1 MKIEHLNNDITIV
14 NADCLEYMKTLPDKS
29 VDFVLTD
36 PPYGIGADKGS
47 NGFGISS
54 NNVYIDT
61 WDKQTPSKEYFD
73 EILRISKIAIIF
85 GGNFFSDK
93 LPVGVHWIFWDKKGD
108 IEFANPFSDGELA
121 WTNIGKKPIKK
132 YTIIQQGFVSEERDR
147 WHPTQKPIKLFSKIL
162 QDYSKETDTILDPF
176 MGSGTTLVAAKQ
188 LGRKAI
194 GVEISEKYCEIAK
207 SRLSQDLLF

>member
-29 VDFVLTD
+29 IDLVLTD
-36 PPYGIGADKGS
+36 PPYGIFKPIGQDGAMGNFSGMGVEAVEWDKKPS
-47 NGFGISS
+47 ADIFNEIKRVSRD
-54 NNVYIDT
+54 YIVWGGNYFADILGPCKEPWI
-61 WDKQTPSKEYFD
+61 WDKQTGKNYF
-73 EILRISKIAIIF
+73 A
-85 GGNFFSDK
+85 
-93 LPVGVHWIFWDKKGD
+93 
-108 IEFANPFSDGELA
+108 DGELA
-121 WTNIGKKPIKK
+121 FTS
-132 YTIIQQGFVSEERDR
+132 YQGTLRIFHHQWCGAFKASERGMKAM
-147 WHPTQKPIKLFSKIL
+147 HPTQKPIELMKWCLRNTK
-162 QDYSKETDTILDPF
+162 DGDVILDPF